1 MSHGV
6 AIIISSILLG
16 ATAIFFGAPASAIK
30 RNVLRMMLYAFG
42 LALAVWCALPNRTVY
57 NRQHYFNE
65 GLGLREA
72 DRVAIGAQFS
82 HPIGN
87 PISQRE

>member
-42 LALAVWCALPNRTVY
+42 LALAVGCALQSTW
-57 NRQHYFNE
+57 
-65 GLGLREA
+65 G
-72 DRVAIGAQFS
+72 
-82 HPIGN
+82 
-87 PISQRE
+87 

>member
-1 MSHGV
+1 MGPAMSHGV

-42 LALAVWCALPNRTVY
+42 LALAVGCALQSTW
-57 NRQHYFNE
+57 
-65 GLGLREA
+65 G
-72 DRVAIGAQFS
+72 
-82 HPIGN
+82 
-87 PISQRE
+87 